1 VQKLLPSPAPPLA
14 LVPPLLLELP
24 LPVPV
29 DVPPPVG
36 FAPPDAEEAGVPP
49 VPAVP
54 LGAVPAAAVPDEPL
68 DADEDEPAGVVE
80 LVVLVVVEDAP
91 AETLAE
97 LPPGTVKVGTPA
109 VPVVACVPP
118 PPHAARPTDSATPA
132 NAAARA
138 AFSGRVRRRVP
149 LLITA
154 IESSYEPSGSIRLPQ
169 FGQSL
174 RSFWV
179 SWSHQLQKRRLS
191 TAHGSSEGVGASG
204 SSIATTSSSSPVSRS
219 TYSLSG
225 SASITISR
233 PVDGVRIR

>member
-1 VQKLLPSPAPPLA
+1 VQKLVPSPAPPLT
-14 LVPPLLLELP
+14 LVPPLLPELP
-24 LPVPV
+24 LPVPGE
-29 DVPPPVG
+29 VPPPVG
-36 FAPPDAEEAGVPP
+36 LVPPDAEEAGVLP

-54 LGAVPAAAVPDEPL
+54 LAAVPEFALPDEPL
-68 DADEDEPAGVVE
+68 DAEEDEPDGVVE

-97 LPPGTVKVGTPA
+97 LPPGTVNVGTPA

-132 NAAARA
+132 NTAAMA

-169 FGQSL
+169 FGQSF

-179 SWSHQLQKRRLS
+179 S
-191 TAHGSSEGVGASG
+191 
-204 SSIATTSSSSPVSRS
+204 
-219 TYSLSG
+219 
-225 SASITISR
+225 
-233 PVDGVRIR
+233 

>member
-36 FAPPDAEEAGVPP
+36 FVPPDAEEAGVPP
-49 VPAVP
+49 VPPVP
-54 LGAVPAAAVPDEPL
+54 LGAVPAPAVPDEPL

-80 LVVLVVVEDAP
+80 LVVLVVVEAAP

-109 VPVVACVPP
+109 VPVVAWVPP
-118 PPHAARPTDSATPA
+118 PPQAARPTDSAAPA
-132 NAAARA
+132 TAAARA
-138 AFSGRVRRRVP
+138 ACSGRARRRVP
-149 LLITA
+149 LVITA

-169 FGQSL
+169 
-174 RSFWV
+174 
-179 SWSHQLQKRRLS
+179 
-191 TAHGSSEGVGASG
+191 
-204 SSIATTSSSSPVSRS
+204 
-219 TYSLSG
+219 
-225 SASITISR
+225 
-233 PVDGVRIR
+233 

>member
-14 LVPPLLLELP
+14 LVPPLALELP

-36 FAPPDAEEAGVPP
+36 LAPPDADEAGVPP

-54 LGAVPAAAVPDEPL
+54 LGAVPALAVPDDPL

-80 LVVLVVVEDAP
+80 LVVLVVVEAAP

-97 LPPGTVKVGTPA
+97 LPPGTVRVGAPA
-109 VPVVACVPP
+109 VSVVADVPP
-118 PPHAARPTDSATPA
+118 PPQAASPTDIATPA
-132 NAAARA
+132 VTAARA